1 MDWTHR
7 LFSAYRCRDSHTAPA
22 FDDSRLFDAEMARDM
37 RCVGEMA
44 INTGLARL
52 FLAATQLELCLVRIR
67 LLGAANPLVEDR
79 VLNIDRAGEIAGG
92 RGSKHCRGD
101 RLGEGRMSGQR
112 VRRRLV
118 VSGESTTGSRRCAC
132 TPEGNFPDKSTEVS
146 SSLSASTEVFPA
158 YAGAYFRF
166 PLFSEAIQAV

>member
-1 MDWTHR
+1 MLSAASDGLDAP

-101 RLGEGRMSGQR
+101 RLGEAPRWRHVGHGAIDGIDVQPQDRQAC
-112 VRRRLV
+112 RRW
-118 VSGESTTGSRRCAC
+118 
-132 TPEGNFPDKSTEVS
+132 
-146 SSLSASTEVFPA
+146 
-158 YAGAYFRF
+158 
-166 PLFSEAIQAV
+166 EA

>member
-1 MDWTHR
+1 MLSAASDGLDAP

-101 RLGEGRMSGQR
+101 RLGEGRMSGQAR
-112 VRRRLV
+112 PPTTRGLRRKLSEMRMHA
-118 VSGESTTGSRRCAC
+118 RRQL
-132 TPEGNFPDKSTEVS
+132 PRQIN
-146 SSLSASTEVFPA
+146 
-158 YAGAYFRF
+158 
-166 PLFSEAIQAV
+166 